1 MAKKKKKIVGVIKLQ
16 IEGGKATP
24 APPVGP
30 ALSQHKVNISDFVQK
45 FNDRT
50 RDRMGLRLPC
60 EITVFEDK
68 TYEFVIKQPPMSIL
82 LKMKAGLEKGSS
94 NPLTKVGKLSRT
106 QVKEIAEQKKV
117 DMNAKSIE
125 AAMRTVMGSARSMGI
140 EIVEG

>member
-1 MAKKKKKIVGVIKLQ
+1 MAKKKKKIVGVVKLQ

-45 FNDRT
+45 FNDKT

-60 EITVFEDK
+60 EITVYEDK
-68 TYEFVIKQPPMSIL
+68 TYEFVVKQPPMSVL
-82 LKMKAGLEKGSS
+82 LKMKAGLESGSA
-94 NPLTKVGKLSRT
+94 NPLQKVGKLT
-106 QVKEIAEQKKV
+106 KAQVKEVAEQKKV
-117 DMNAKSIE
+117 DMNANSIE

-140 EIVEG
+140 EIVD

>member
-45 FNDRT
+45 FNDKT

-60 EITVFEDK
+60 EITVYEDK
-68 TYEFVIKQPPMSIL
+68 TYEFIVRQPPM
-82 LKMKAGLEKGSS
+82 
-94 NPLTKVGKLSRT
+94 
-106 QVKEIAEQKKV
+106 
-117 DMNAKSIE
+117 
-125 AAMRTVMGSARSMGI
+125 
-140 EIVEG
+140 

>member
-45 FNDRT
+45 FNDKT
-50 RDRMGLRLPC
+50 RDRMGLRLPV

-68 TYEFVIKQPPMSIL
+68 TYEFIVRQPPMTIL
-82 LKMKAGLEKGSS
+82 LKLKSGLEKGSA
-94 NPLTKVGKLSRT
+94 NPLTKVGKLT
-106 QVKEIAEQKKV
+106 KAQVKEVAESKRV

>member
-1 MAKKKKKIVGVIKLQ
+1 MAKKKKKVVGVIKLQ

-45 FNDRT
+45 FNDKT
-50 RDRMGLRLPC
+50 RDRMGLRLPV
-60 EITVFEDK
+60 EITVYEDK
-68 TYEFVIKQPPMSIL
+68 TYEFVVRQPPMSIL
-82 LKMKAGLEKGSS
+82 LKLKAGLEKGSS
-94 NPLTKVGKLSRT
+94 NPLTKVAKLT
-106 QVKEIAEQKKV
+106 KAQIKEVAEAKKV

>member
-1 MAKKKKKIVGVIKLQ
+1 MAKKKKKIVGVVKLQ

-45 FNDRT
+45 FNDKT
-50 RDRMGLRLPC
+50 RDRMGLRLPV
-60 EITVFEDK
+60 EITVYEDK
-68 TYEFVIKQPPMSIL
+68 TYEFIVRQPPMSVL
-82 LKMKAGLEKGSS
+82 LKLKAGLEKGSA
-94 NPLTKVGKLSRT
+94 NPLTKVGKLT
-106 QVKEIAEQKKV
+106 KAQVKEVAESKKV

>member
-45 FNDRT
+45 FNDKT
-50 RDRMGLRLPC
+50 RDRMGLRLPV
-60 EITVFEDK
+60 EITVYEDK
-68 TYEFVIKQPPMSIL
+68 TYEFIVRQPPMSVL
-82 LKMKAGLEKGSS
+82 LKLKAGLEKGSA
-94 NPLTKVGKLSRT
+94 NPLTKVGKLT
-106 QVKEIAEQKKV
+106 KAQVKEVAESKKV

>member
-1 MAKKKKKIVGVIKLQ
+1 MAKKKKKIVAIIKLQ

-82 LKMKAGLEKGSS
+82 LKMKAGLEKGSA
-94 NPLTKVGKLSRT
+94 NPLTKVGKLSKT
-106 QVKEIAEQKKV
+106 QIKEIAEVKKV

>member
-1 MAKKKKKIVGVIKLQ
+1 MAKKKKKIIGIVKLQ

-45 FNDRT
+45 FNEKT

-60 EITVFEDK
+60 EITVYEDK
-68 TYEFVIKQPPMSIL
+68 TYEFVVKQPPMTVL
-82 LKMKAGLEKGSS
+82 LKLKSGLEKGSA
-94 NPLTKVGKLSRT
+94 NPLQKVGKLT
-106 QVKEIAEQKKV
+106 KAQVKEIADQKKV
-117 DMNAKSIE
+117 DMNANSIE

-140 EIVEG
+140 EIVD

>member
-1 MAKKKKKIVGVIKLQ
+1 MAKSKKKVVGVIKLQ

-50 RDRMGLRLPC
+50 RDRMGLRLPV

-68 TYEFVIKQPPMSIL
+68 SYDFVVRQPPMAVL
-82 LKMKAGLEKGSS
+82 LKMKAGLQSGSK
-94 NPLTKVGKLSRT
+94 NAKQMVAKLTVA
-106 QVKEIAEQKKV
+106 QVKEVATQKIV
-117 DMNAKSIE
+117 DMNTTNVD
-125 AAMRTVMGSARSMGI
+125 AATRTAIGACRSMGI
-140 EIVEG
+140 EVVEG